1 MYVGNKTISG
11 RMEAYAEIIDMFR
24 RNFGTVPDSWL
35 FGYAHAVAKKRID
48 VDEHPTRFLFEK
60 GVRSI
65 GAALRWN
72 RSISPEM
79 TYRLLR
85 GIPKKLLGRG
95 EKHAATIGP
104 KPSWW
109 WN

>member
-1 MYVGNKTISG
+1 MI
-11 RMEAYAEIIDMFR
+11 
-24 RNFGTVPDSWL
+24 
-35 FGYAHAVAKKRID
+35 AKKRPD

-72 RSISPEM
+72 RSISPNM
-79 TYRLLR
+79 IYRLLR
-85 GIPKKLLGRG
+85 GIPKKLLGRE
-95 EKHAATIGP
+95 EKQTSTIGS